1 VGRSVVIVG
10 GGVAGLACAWETVR
24 RGGDPLVLEASAR
37 AGGWVRTEN
46 VEGALVELGP
56 QGFLGESPGVLDVVD
71 DLGLR
76 DALLPAADAAA
87 TRYLLHRGKLVAL
100 PASPPAFLSSPLL
113 PLPAKLR
120 VLAEPWAKGP
130 PGGPE
135 TIHEFAARRIGKR
148 AAEVLVDAAVTGIFA
163 GDPKAL
169 SVDACFPKM
178 TRMERDHGGLFKA
191 MKARKKAGGGDAFG
205 KRLHSFAGGMED
217 LIGALTR
224 ELGDRVRLQAPVT
237 AIARNGAGWTVTAG
251 GERHEAAGVV
261 MAAPAAAAAELL
273 KDAAPGVAALAA
285 EIPSAAVG
293 VIGMTFRRDSVRH
306 PLDGYGYLVPGGRH
320 PILGCLFESTVF
332 PNRAPDGMVLLRAMA
347 GGARNPGAVSR
358 PASEIAQTTFAAIR
372 DTLGIE
378 GAPVSVKVAVHRNAI
393 PQYDRAHPERLR
405 RAEAEL
411 AKAPGLLL
419 AGASWRGVSV
429 NHLVGEAGN
438 LAEQALE
445 RR

>member
-1 VGRSVVIVG
+1 
-10 GGVAGLACAWETVR
+10 
-24 RGGDPLVLEASAR
+24 
-37 AGGWVRTEN
+37 
-46 VEGALVELGP
+46 
-56 QGFLGESPGVLDVVD
+56 VD

-87 TRYLLHRGKLVAL
+87 TRYLLHRGRLVAL
-100 PASPPAFLSSPLL
+100 PTSPAAFLSSPLL
-113 PLPAKLR
+113 PPLAKLR

-130 PGGPE
+130 PAGPE

-163 GDPKAL
+163 GDPRAL

-191 MKARKKAGGGDAFG
+191 MKARKKAGEGGAFG
-205 KRLHSFAGGMED
+205 KRLHSFAGGMEN
-217 LIGALTR
+217 LIHALTR
-224 ELGDRVRLQAPVT
+224 QLGERVRLGTPVT
-237 AIARNGAGWTVTAG
+237 AIARNGTGWTVSAS
-251 GERHEAAGVV
+251 GERHQAAAVV
-261 MAAPAAAAAELL
+261 MAVPAATAAVLL
-273 KDAAPGVAALAA
+273 KDAAPGVAAVAT
-285 EIPSAAVG
+285 EIPAAAVG
-293 VIGMTFRRDSVRH
+293 VIGMTFRRAAVAH

-332 PNRAPDGMVLLRAMA
+332 PNRAPDGLVLLRAMA

-372 DTLGIE
+372 DPLGID
-378 GAPVSVKVAVHRNAI
+378 GAPVSVKVAVHRSAI

-405 RAEAEL
+405 RAEAEV
-411 AKAPGLLL
+411 AKTPGLLL

-429 NHLVGEAGN
+429 NHLVGEAGTV
-438 LAEQALE
+438 AERALQRAAISE
-445 RR
+445 